1 MTVKILVTPLAAIDL
16 DDIVLYL
23 TSSNPD
29 IALRFFDDV
38 RSAFADLTRNPS
50 IGVAHRS
57 SNSMLQGL
65 RRWPVKSFDKYLI
78 FYKNAGDQVEII
90 RILHGKRDLELALK

>member
-1 MTVKILVTPLAAIDL
+1 MTIKILVTPLAAIDL

-38 RSAFADLTRNPS
+38 RKANILPFCDINLRIHSKTVNSQRKRHLICERTTRKP
-50 IGVAHRS
+50 RTE
-57 SNSMLQGL
+57 QG
-65 RRWPVKSFDKYLI
+65 F
-78 FYKNAGDQVEII
+78 
-90 RILHGKRDLELALK
+90 